1 MRLARL
7 LETVDCEGLRDLFQ
21 AFFAS
26 IPYEWHAARRCR
38 RANNDIANYEGYYA
52 SVFYSYFA
60 ALGYEI
66 TVRGSRRSEGV
77 DGRGVDGLAPP
88 GSALAQRQGGSAP
101 TPAAPPLDGLRQ
113 PAYAYHMPRQEERH
127 AAQAPRRARLFR
139 NGRNQ
144 ALRIPRDLEFAAD
157 EVILHRED
165 DRLVVEPVKR
175 KRTLAEILPQL
186 EPIAEEFPEIPDPP
200 VRSEDVF
207 RP

>member
-66 TVRGSRRSEGV
+66 TV
-77 DGRGVDGLAPP
+77 
-88 GSALAQRQGGSAP
+88 P
-101 TPAAPPLDGLRQ
+101 TV
-113 PAYAYHMPRQEERH
+113 EESTVEESTVWR
-127 AAQAPRRARLFR
+127 RRARRSRSVRVDRRQRLPLRLWTVCGSRHMLIICRAMR
-139 NGRNQ
+139 NDMQ
-144 ALRIPRDLEFAAD
+144 
-157 EVILHRED
+157 
-165 DRLVVEPVKR
+165 R
-175 KRTLAEILPQL
+175 KRRVALACFGTGAIKRCGSLATWSLP
-186 EPIAEEFPEIPDPP
+186 PM
-200 VRSEDVF
+200 RSSSTERTTVLSSS
-207 RP
+207 R

>member
-66 TVRGSRRSEGV
+66 TVRGSRRSRSRRSGAAGLGARAASGWIGANACRSAS
-77 DGRGVDGLAPP
+77 GR
-88 GSALAQRQGGSAP
+88 SAAAGICLSY
-101 TPAAPPLDGLRQ
+101 AAP
-113 PAYAYHMPRQEERH
+113 
-127 AAQAPRRARLFR
+127 
-139 NGRNQ
+139 
-144 ALRIPRDLEFAAD
+144 
-157 EVILHRED
+157 
-165 DRLVVEPVKR
+165 
-175 KRTLAEILPQL
+175 
-186 EPIAEEFPEIPDPP
+186 
-200 VRSEDVF
+200 
-207 RP
+207 